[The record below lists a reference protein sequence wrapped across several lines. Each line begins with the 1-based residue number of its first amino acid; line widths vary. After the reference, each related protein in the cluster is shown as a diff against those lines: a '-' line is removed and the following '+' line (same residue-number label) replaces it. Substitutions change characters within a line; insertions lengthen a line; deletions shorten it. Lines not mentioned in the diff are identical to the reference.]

1 MTPARQ
7 PRPSRPRRAPRPDG
21 TTTRLHILDV
31 AGRVF
36 AERGYAEA
44 TSKEIC
50 LRAGVNVAAVN
61 YHFGSRDALYEAVLV
76 EAHRQLVSLEDLT
89 TLTEGARKPAMKLH
103 AVLSHLAREAAA
115 LGQAPWGFRVILR
128 EVMAPS
134 PHVPALVR
142 KAIAPK
148 AQLLRETLSAIMG
161 LPPDHCAVQRA
172 LAFVMLPA
180 LAMLIVPPAF
190 KRHVMPAPAGDP
202 QALADD
208 LHRHAMA
215 GLAAMGR
222 HYRADAPASK
232 PARARPRRRDT

>member
-1 MTPARQ
+1 MTSTRSLRA
-7 PRPSRPRRAPRPDG
+7 STPRRASRPDG
-21 TTTRLHILDV
+21 ATTRLHILDT

-50 LRAGVNVAAVN
+50 LRAGVNAAAIN
-61 YHFGSRDALYEAVLV
+61 YHFGSRDALYEAVLI

-89 TLTEGARKPAMKLH
+89 ALTQGRQRPAVKLH
-103 AVLSHLAREAAA
+103 AILSHLAREAAS
-115 LGQAPWGFRVILR
+115 LGHAPWGFRVILR

-148 AQLLRETLSAIMG
+148 AQLVRETISAIMG
-161 LPPDHCAVQRA
+161 LPAEHPAVQRA
-172 LAFVMLPA
+172 LSFVILPA
-180 LAMLIVPPAF
+180 LAMLIVPAAF
-190 KRHVMPAPAGDP
+190 KRHVMPTLAGQPD
-202 QALADD
+202 AFAED

-215 GLAAMGR
+215 GLAALGR
-222 HYRADAPASK
+222 HHRAGAPASGRGGGK
-232 PARARPRRRDT
+232 PKR